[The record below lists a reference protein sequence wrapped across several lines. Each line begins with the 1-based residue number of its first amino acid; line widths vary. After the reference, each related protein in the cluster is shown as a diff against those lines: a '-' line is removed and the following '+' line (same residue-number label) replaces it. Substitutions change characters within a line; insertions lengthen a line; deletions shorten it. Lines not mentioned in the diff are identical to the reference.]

1 MASRLHAIHN
11 AAAPSVVAGYY
22 EPSAVFLLGTKTV
35 LTNGA
40 GAAREL
46 AATPGRAVIVER
58 REEAAFLSSLE
69 SMNLAAHVV
78 GQVDGLN
85 YSNGDD
91 TALTVYTLAADMTRE

>member
-1 MASRLHAIHN
+1 IRN

-46 AATPGRAVIVER
+46 AAAPGRAIIVER

-69 SMNLAAHVV
+69 SMNLAAHVI
-78 GQVDGLN
+78 GHIDGLN
-85 YSNGDD
+85 YSNGDH
-91 TALTVYTLAADMTRE
+91 TALTIYTAASDMARE